1 MAQGSPLRDV
11 KKDHL
16 LTPSNSVI
24 AFIDY
29 QPEQFMGTG
38 SRNRDEL
45 MLNVLALGRT
55 ARDFKIPTVLTTVAV
70 EMGANQATVPEL
82 RELLSDSPE
91 IDRTTMNSW
100 EDEDFVGAIKK
111 TGRKKIIFAGL
122 WTEVCVAF
130 PALDAIQEG
139 YDVYFVE
146 DAIAGV
152 SKDAHDSAV
161 TRMVQAG
168 AHPITTL
175 ALACELQ
182 RDWARGHGNTLRSIF
197 QWYFPAMRRLR
208 KHE

>member
-16 LTPSNSVI
+16 LTPDNSVI

-29 QPEQFMGTG
+29 QPEQFLGVG
-38 SRNRDEL
+38 SRNREEL
-45 MLNVLALGRT
+45 LLNVVALGRI
-55 ARDFKIPTVLTTVAV
+55 ARDFKVPTVLTTVAV
-70 EMGANQATVPEL
+70 QMGANQATVSEL
-82 RELLSDSPE
+82 REMLADAPE

-111 TGRKKIIFAGL
+111 TGRKKIIFSGL

-130 PALDAIQEG
+130 PALDALKEG
-139 YDVYFVE
+139 FDVYFVE
-146 DAIAGV
+146 DAIGGV

-208 KHE
+208 K